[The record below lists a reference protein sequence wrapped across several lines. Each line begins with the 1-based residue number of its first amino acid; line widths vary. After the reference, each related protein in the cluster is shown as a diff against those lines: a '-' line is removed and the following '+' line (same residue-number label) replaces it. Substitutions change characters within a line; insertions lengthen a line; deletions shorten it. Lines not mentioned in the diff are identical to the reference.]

1 MNGKELF
8 RGLSYISRRYID
20 EAEFGTLSSAQNA
33 PAPAARARLRR
44 PLLIAALIA
53 LLLLLV
59 GCGAAYIITRNLN

>member
-44 PLLIAALIA
+44 PDRKS
-53 LLLLLV
+53 V
-59 GCGAAYIITRNLN
+59 GRERVSCRV